1 MARNVEKMLTV
12 NRKYLTR
19 IEQLEQLSEQE
30 KVELEKVTEN
40 FAFRSNDYYL
50 SLIYWVRIAVF
61 NFVPASRD

>member
-61 NFVPASRD
+61 NFVPESRD